1 MSQGLSLR
9 ALIIIAGL
17 SQLLKRGRP
26 GERSV
31 VRAVYC
37 SGIIEAQTASQD
49 IDKKGKSREGEVN
62 LGHLWCE
69 GEIGDGEMRTQG

>member
-26 GERSV
+26 GQRSV

-37 SGIIEAQTASQD
+37 SKIIEAQTASQD
-49 IDKKGKSREGEVN
+49 IDKKERAGRE
-62 LGHLWCE
+62 
-69 GEIGDGEMRTQG
+69 R